1 METPVNRI
9 HLGHHAS
16 PRRATPSLV
25 TRRQSV
31 DDAFLKRTFAHA
43 RPVELLIRRHLPK
56 WADKVGFATLEALPT
71 ELIGDKLGRRHTD
84 TAWRARSLDGGTDY
98 VFILEFQGR
107 PERAMVLRTNIYGS
121 LAAQRLFEQDREF
134 GQGGRGLAVACIVLY
149 HGDRPWNAPKNLRD
163 LFEDVAP
170 DTYHLVERRP
180 PDAPPPRVLDLPQVV
195 LGLAGTSAFRRMRAE
210 LPVLLR
216 LVKACGD
223 EDFERYMARAV
234 RAMLRSRGI
243 HSEELEGA
251 MSMDTVAAAFRRSL
265 EEYKQECREEGMRR
279 GREQGVRQGREQ
291 GQVKLL
297 RQQAARKFGLEAAE
311 QVSRLLA
318 SPPNPVLIARISAAV
333 LECDGPEE
341 FLARVRGG

>member
-1 METPVNRI
+1 MEAPTFRVNLWDATPHRT
-9 HLGHHAS
+9 
-16 PRRATPSLV
+16 TPSL
-25 TRRQSV
+25 TPRPSV

-43 RPVELLIRRHLPK
+43 RPVELLIRRHLPR
-56 WADKVGFATLEALPT
+56 WVDKVDFATLEALPT
-71 ELIGDKLGRRHTD
+71 ELIGEELGRRYTD
-84 TAWRARSLDGGTDY
+84 TAWRASSLDGSKDY

-149 HGDRPWNAPKNLRD
+149 HDDRPWNAPKSLRD

-170 DTYHLVERRP
+170 DTYHLVERRT
-180 PDAPPPRVLDLPQVV
+180 PDAPPPTVLDLPQVA
-195 LGLAGTSAFRRMRAE
+195 LGLAGTSAVRRMRVE

-223 EDFERYMARAV
+223 EDFERYMARTV

-265 EEYKQECREEGMRR
+265 EEYKQECREEGMQ
-279 GREQGVRQGREQ
+279 QGMRQGREQ
-291 GQVKLL
+291 GQARIL
-297 RQQAARKFGLEAAE
+297 RELAARKFGPESAE
-311 QVSRLLA
+311 EVLRQLTGA
-318 SPPNPVLIARISAAV
+318 PDPVTIARISEAI
-333 LECDGPEE
+333 LDCDGAEE
-341 FLARVRGG
+341 FLACVRG